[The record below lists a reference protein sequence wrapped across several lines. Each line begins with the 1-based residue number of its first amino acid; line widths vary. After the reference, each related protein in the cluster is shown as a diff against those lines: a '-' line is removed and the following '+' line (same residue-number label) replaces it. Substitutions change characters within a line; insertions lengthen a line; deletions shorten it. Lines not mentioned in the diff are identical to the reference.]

1 MILIVMIIMWMTSS
15 INFMLIGLYLK
26 YVPGGVYLNFS
37 IAGVAEILSNL
48 AAGIVFA
55 KFGPKLAFMIG
66 YAVAIV
72 GGVLLIF

>member
-1 MILIVMIIMWMTSS
+1 MWMTSS

-37 IAGVAEILSNL
+37 IAGVAEILSYL
-48 AAGIVFA
+48 AAGFFFA
-55 KFGPKLAFMIG
+55 KFGPQLAFIIG